1 MNYLRRAASAFSFS
15 KDLSRSPPSRNTSLS
30 WMQGQARPGV
40 QQAQD
45 YAHHIESIA
54 GGAPPVPG
62 IEGIAR
68 GGAHDGLPLSGSE
81 PAPEQANAPR
91 MGFGRNN
98 NHGSAFIACKSS
110 RNDFDF
116 VGGIHD
122 RRPEDVNR
130 FLRNSSVHQYSGVV
144 IVFAGEGNAHLFQG
158 LAGLR

>member
-1 MNYLRRAASAFSFS
+1 MNCLRRAASASSFS

-45 YAHHIESIA
+45 FAHHVECIA
-54 GGAPPVPG
+54 RGAPPVPG

-68 GGAHDGLPLSGSE
+68 GGAYNGPALAGSE
-81 PAPEQANAPR
+81 PAPEQADAPR

-98 NHGSAFIACKSS
+98 NHGSAFLACKSS
-110 RNDFDF
+110 CNDFDF

-122 RRPEDVNR
+122 RRREDVNW
-130 FLRNSSVHQYSGVV
+130 FLRNSFAHQNEGVV
-144 IVFAGEGNAHLFQG
+144 IVLADERNAHLFQS
-158 LAGLR
+158 LARL